1 MKSSN
6 SLIYI
11 LFFLS
16 FLSCRERDG
25 SSDNRYDEIKE
36 LSGVAKL
43 KVKGVFNLMLTQS
56 DQESI
61 QVIGNQKLV
70 EKLQINQNG
79 DLLELTLEDV
89 KSSFFEMDEL
99 EVRLSISN
107 LESFEFNGVGN
118 VETQNAFH
126 TDQTAIQGE
135 GVGNLEL
142 EIQSKQ
148 ITADLN
154 LVGSMKLKGESA
166 LLNITN
172 EGIGNIDASQLNAEK
187 VNLISSGIGRIA
199 VHCTGELS
207 LDVSGIG
214 EVKYTGN
221 PTVIKENVSGIGK
234 VTRN

>member
-1 MKSSN
+1 MKF
-6 SLIYI
+6 SLSIFYA
-11 LFFLS
+11 LLFLS
-16 FLSCRERDG
+16 IFSCRERDG
-25 SSDNRYDEIKE
+25 SSDNRYDEVRD
-36 LSGVAKL
+36 LSGVSKL

-61 QVIGNQKLV
+61 QIIGSQKLA
-70 EKLQINQNG
+70 EKLKINQNG

-89 KSSFFEMDEL
+89 KGSFFEMDEL
-99 EVRLSISN
+99 EVRLTISD

-118 VETQNAFH
+118 IETKNPFI
-126 TDQTAIQGE
+126 TDQTAIKGE

-142 EIQSKQ
+142 EIESQQ
-148 ITADLN
+148 ISADLN

-172 EGIGNIDASQLNAEK
+172 EGIGNIDASQHNAEK
-187 VNLISSGIGRIA
+187 VNLISSGIGRVA

>member
-1 MKSSN
+1 MKFSKSIFYT
-6 SLIYI
+6 LI
-11 LFFLS
+11 LLS
-16 FLSCRERDG
+16 FFSCRERDG
-25 SSDNRYDEIKE
+25 SSDNRYDEIKY
-36 LSGVAKL
+36 LSGVSKL
-43 KVKGVFNLMLTQS
+43 KIKGVFNLMLTQS

-61 QVIGNQKLV
+61 QIIGSQKLA

-89 KSSFFEMDEL
+89 NSSFFEMDDL
-99 EVRLSISN
+99 EVRLSISD
-107 LESFEFNGVGN
+107 LESFQFNGVGN
-118 VETQNAFH
+118 IQTKNAFV
-126 TDQTAIQGE
+126 TEKTAIKGE

-142 EIQSKQ
+142 EIESKQ

-154 LVGSMKLKGESA
+154 LVGSMKLKGESPI
-166 LLNITN
+166 LTISN

-187 VNLISSGIGRIA
+187 VSLFSSGIGRVA

-207 LDVSGIG
+207 LEVSGIG